1 MECYRGAKSRREFL
15 QLTVGGAATAA
26 LAASPAQAAHQ
37 AVARAQAGPP
47 AAPLPTIRLGAHTV
61 TRLVSGG
68 NPVGGYSHATPD
80 LSAAML
86 EWFTPERTVAYVHQI
101 EREGINT
108 WQFDYFDYIAAALRT
123 ARDQGSKIQFIC
135 VHHAGRNG
143 TLPDVIRDVKPIA
156 VMHHGGVTDS
166 LFRQGKASQVRD
178 FMKRA
183 KDLGV
188 LAGVST
194 HNPDNLRRMVSEGW
208 EADLYMTCFHNLTR
222 PVDEQRKKFG
232 GTAAFDEPFVDTD
245 PGEMAAA
252 IRDTKTPCLAFKILA
267 AGRRCWSAE
276 KIDAAFSFAFSN
288 IKPIDAVIVGMFPR
302 YKDQITENARL
313 ARKHGALPPRT

>member
-1 MECYRGAKSRREFL
+1 MECYHGAKNRREFL
-15 QLTVGGAATAA
+15 RLTFGGAATAA
-26 LAASPAQAAHQ
+26 LAATAAPTAHQ
-37 AVARAQAGPP
+37 AAAPAPSGPV
-47 AAPLPTIRLGAHTV
+47 AAPLPTIRLGTHTV
-61 TRLVSGG
+61 TRLISGG
-68 NPVGGYSHATPD
+68 NPIGGYSHATPD

-86 EWFTPERTVAYVHQI
+86 EWFTPERTVAYVHQLG
-101 EREGINT
+101 RAGINT

-123 ARDQGSKIQFIC
+123 ARDQGSTIQFIC
-135 VHHAGRNG
+135 VHHAGRSG
-143 TLPDVIRDVKPIA
+143 TLPVVIRDVKPIA
-156 VMHHGGVTDS
+156 IMHHGGVTDS
-166 LFRQGKASQVRD
+166 LFRQGKAGQVRD

-183 KDLGV
+183 RDLGV

-208 EADLYMTCFHNLTR
+208 EADLYMACFHNLTR
-222 PVDEQRKKFG
+222 PVDEQRRKFG

-252 IRDTKTPCLAFKILA
+252 VRDTKTPCLVFKILA

-276 KIDAAFSFAFSN
+276 KIDAAFAFAYSK

-302 YKDQITENARL
+302 YTDQITQNAEL
-313 ARKHGALPPRT
+313 ARTHGALTPGA

>member
-1 MECYRGAKSRREFL
+1 MECFEGAKSRREFL
-15 QLTVGGAATAA
+15 RLTVGGAAGAA
-26 LAASPAQAAHQ
+26 FAASSVQVDAQGA
-37 AVARAQAGPP
+37 AVAAAPA
-47 AAPLPTIRLGAHTV
+47 AAPLPTIRLGTHTV
-61 TRLVSGG
+61 TRLISGG
-68 NPVGGYSHATPD
+68 NPIGGYSHATPD

-86 EWFTPERTVAYVHQI
+86 EWFTPERTVAYVHQL
-101 EREGINT
+101 ERAGINT
-108 WQFDYFDYIAAALRT
+108 WQFDYFDYIAAALRA
-123 ARDQGSKIQFIC
+123 ARDQGSTIQFIC

-166 LFRQGKASQVRD
+166 LFRQGKAGQVRD

-194 HNPDNLRRMVSEGW
+194 HNPDNLRRMVGDGW

-232 GTAAFDEPFVDTD
+232 GAAAFDEPFVDTD
-245 PGEMAAA
+245 PGEMATVV
-252 IRDTKTPCLAFKILA
+252 RETKTPCLAFKILA
-267 AGRRCWSAE
+267 AGRRCWSTE
-276 KIDAAFSFAFSN
+276 KIDAAFKFAYSS
-288 IKPIDAVIVGMFPR
+288 IKPTDAVIVGMFPR
-302 YKDQITENARL
+302 YKDQISENTSL
-313 ARKHGALPPRT
+313 ARKYGALTGGA